1 MKPEWQTVE
10 TYERMWRAFSRNP
23 RTKLL
28 DTPFRIYGKADA
40 SIWAAV
46 DEDDYNFFSQW
57 LWSYSMSPGGKL
69 YIKRSQ
75 GSGAIRRVVD
85 GKMQVV
91 GYQRGVGKTIY
102 LHREIMI
109 RSGVLPPTPEHKIVD
124 HEDGNSL
131 NAQKINLRWA
141 TIGMN
146 NRNRFRLTALERL
159 EQPELYSI
167 VEL

>member
-1 MKPEWQTVE
+1 MKPEWQTTE

-28 DTPFRIYGKADA
+28 DTPFRIYGKSDA

-46 DEDDYNFFSQW
+46 DEDDYRYFSQW
-57 LWSYSMSPGGKL
+57 LWSYSMSPGGKI
-69 YIKRSQ
+69 YVKRNS
-75 GSGAIRRVVD
+75 GSGTIQKRID
-85 GKMQVV
+85 GKRVTV
-91 GYQRGVGKTIY
+91 AYRRGSGRTLY

-146 NRNRFRLTALERL
+146 NRNKFGLTALERL
-159 EQPELYSI
+159 ENPELYST